1 MLVISACCGNTA
13 VHKADREVKEHATD
27 YPECSGCPY
36 GFSTADDVLQIHIR
50 ERARL
55 FSMLS
60 HGPSF
65 CNPAM

>member
-27 YPECSGCPY
+27 YPDAPMDS
-36 GFSTADDVLQIHIR
+36 VLLMMSSKFTS
-50 ERARL
+50 ERIRL

>member
-13 VHKADREVKEHATD
+13 VQKADREVKEHATD

-50 ERARL
+50 E
-55 FSMLS
+55 
-60 HGPSF
+60 GQVI
-65 CNPAM
+65 